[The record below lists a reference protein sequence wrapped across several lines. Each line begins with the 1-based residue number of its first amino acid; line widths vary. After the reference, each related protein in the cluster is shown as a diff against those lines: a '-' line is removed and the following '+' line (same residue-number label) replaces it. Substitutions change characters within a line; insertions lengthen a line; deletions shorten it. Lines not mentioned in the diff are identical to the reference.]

1 MPRTGERR
9 ALNRA
14 VPSATLGVALAAASA
29 VVAPTAAAAAP
40 ADLPSALP
48 QISAGWA
55 TGPSAATAAAR
66 SALATVVKAPAST
79 PAMSYT
85 VVAGDTV
92 SGIARRTG
100 SSVAAIVSAN
110 GLDSRAFIRV
120 GQVLRIPSPAGASAP
135 AAPASS
141 APGSY
146 TVVAGDTVSHLAAR
160 FGTTVS
166 AIVSANSLG
175 SNALIRVGQR
185 LTIPGAAAAPTAG
198 AATTSSSVPAAA
210 RTHTVVAGDT
220 VSHLAARYGSSVAA
234 IVSANGLGPTALIRI
249 GQRLTIPGG
258 SGGSTAAAPAPTA
271 APTQLVPNTFLGR
284 TYPTAVVAA
293 ANANKATLLARSVPS
308 RAEMQT
314 IVRSTAVSMG
324 VDPRLALAIAQQES
338 GFDQRAVSPANAIG
352 TMQVIPS
359 SGQWASD
366 LVGRRLDLLDPYD
379 NVTAGVAILR
389 ALTRSAPDLPTAIA
403 GYYQGLGSVQ
413 RNGMYADTRRYV
425 AGIQSLMTRF

>member
-9 ALNRA
+9 PLNRS

-29 VVAPTAAAAAP
+29 VVAPTAAAAVP
-40 ADLPSALP
+40 ADLPTAVPHLSHGLA
-48 QISAGWA
+48 A
-55 TGPSAATAAAR
+55 GPSATTVAAR
-66 SALATVVKAPAST
+66 SALATVVKVPAST
-79 PAMSYT
+79 PTMSYT

-92 SGIARRTG
+92 SGIAQRTG
-100 SSVAAIVSAN
+100 SSVSAIVAAN

-120 GQVLRIPSPAGASAP
+120 GQVLRIPSPAGTSAA
-135 AAPASS
+135 AAPAPSS
-141 APGSY
+141 TGPY
-146 TVVAGDTVSHLAAR
+146 TVVAGDTVWHLAAR

-166 AIVSANSLG
+166 AIVSANNLG
-175 SNALIRVGQR
+175 PNALIRVGQS
-185 LTIPGAAAAPTAG
+185 LTIPGTSSAPTAS
-198 AATTSSSVPAAA
+198 AASTPSSAAPAAA

-234 IVSANGLGPTALIRI
+234 IVGANGLGPTALIRI

-258 SGGSTAAAPAPTA
+258 SGGSTAAAPA
-271 APTQLVPNTFLGR
+271 APTQLVPSTFLGR
-284 TYPTAVVAA
+284 TYPSAVVAA

-308 RAEMQT
+308 RAEMQS

-366 LVGRRLDLLDPYD
+366 LVGRPLDLLDPYD
-379 NVTAGVAILR
+379 NATAGVAILR